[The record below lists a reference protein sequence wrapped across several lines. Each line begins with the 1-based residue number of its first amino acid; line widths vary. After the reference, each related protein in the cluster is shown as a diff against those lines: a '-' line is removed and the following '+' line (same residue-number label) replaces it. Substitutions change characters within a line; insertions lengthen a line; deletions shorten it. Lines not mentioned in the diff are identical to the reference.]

1 MPGES
6 SDKKMEG
13 LFRDFELKTSKAGL
27 SEEELFDLLADQVAY
42 LIEFR
47 MEYLLSLL
55 YRNDVEE
62 SKINYAL
69 SPLCN
74 EPANIAIARLV
85 MERQKQRMAT
95 KKAIEVK
102 ELDDLEEGLEY

>member
-1 MPGES
+1 MRKET
-6 SDKKMEG
+6 SDKTMEG
-13 LFRDFELKTSKAGL
+13 LVRDFELETSKAGL
-27 SEEELFDLLADQVAY
+27 SEEELFDLLANQVAY

-62 SKINYAL
+62 VKIDFAL

-102 ELDDLEEGLEY
+102 ELDDLEEDLKY